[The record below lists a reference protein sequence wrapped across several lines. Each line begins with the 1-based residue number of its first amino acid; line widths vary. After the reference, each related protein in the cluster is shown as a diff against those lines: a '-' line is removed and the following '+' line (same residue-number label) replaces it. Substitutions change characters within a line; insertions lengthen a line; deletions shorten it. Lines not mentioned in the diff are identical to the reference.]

1 MRNWIKKSE
10 IERLAKEPAVYD
22 DVKEE
27 YMPEYMLPTFMATE
41 AEAAELSTIVTD
53 ISTHVEQSRVKF
65 ITGEWNFEK
74 DWTNYV
80 QQLIVSVLNAYW
92 RSVGNNLNALIKTNL
107 RANKQ

>member
-1 MRNWIKKSE
+1 
-10 IERLAKEPAVYD
+10 
-22 DVKEE
+22 
-27 YMPEYMLPTFMATE
+27 MLPTFMATE

-80 QQLIVSVLNAYW
+80 QQLDRIGAQRLLEIRRQQFERFN
-92 RSVGNNLNALIKTNL
+92 
-107 RANKQ
+107 QD

>member
-80 QQLIVSVLNAYW
+80 QQLDCIGAQRLLEIRRQQFERFN
-92 RSVGNNLNALIKTNL
+92 
-107 RANKQ
+107 QD